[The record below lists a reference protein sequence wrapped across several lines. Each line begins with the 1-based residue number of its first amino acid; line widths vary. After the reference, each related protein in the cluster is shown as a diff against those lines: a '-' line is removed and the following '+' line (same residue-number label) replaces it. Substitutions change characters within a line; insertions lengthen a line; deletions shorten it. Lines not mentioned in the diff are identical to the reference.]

1 MMAKMVI
8 LFRIFIYLKKKTEE
22 EEEEEEGK
30 GKEKKMPSR
39 PHGGQNRWKYHQEI
53 SEIELMDDTP
63 VA

>member
-30 GKEKKMPSR
+30 EKEKKNAITPAWR
-39 PHGGQNRWKYHQEI
+39 PEPVEI
-53 SEIELMDDTP
+53 SSRDL
-63 VA
+63 